1 MGSAAKRPARRRLA
15 NNGWTTQ
22 CSNGE
27 CMCLPTQS
35 FLSSR
40 LIYFLQNQT
49 NNLDKSID
57 DVLEH
62 FVYLPK
68 QATANAADIPF
79 FLSTRLAEAGA
90 EKETISEEKNP
101 FGNKDPVQVVARYEN
116 RAAKLAAEYEENM
129 VRF

>member
-1 MGSAAKRPARRRLA
+1 MVSSSHYNR
-15 NNGWTTQ
+15 
-22 CSNGE
+22 C
-27 CMCLPTQS
+27 
-35 FLSSR
+35 FLY
-40 LIYFLQNQT
+40 ITQNQT

-68 QATANAADIPF
+68 QSTANPQDIPF
-79 FLSTRLAEAGA
+79 FLSTRLADAAGG
-90 EKETISEEKNP
+90 ETAQVEPEDI

-116 RAAKLAAEYEENM
+116 RAAELAAEYEENM